1 MDQSRLLPPFTRA
14 PRPTG
19 RRSASLAGAWTVPPS
34 PCRAPSRG
42 RSGLGRRGR
51 TPPSLPSALTI
62 ARSLV
67 VRAEN
72 FQLGIREKG
81 PVWCNGGH
89 RALPGSGKVGV
100 PEKNPFSLVQKSIKE
115 NLVGRNPLK
124 ENGLGR
130 RLGKQDLVWAPGPP
144 RPRSPRS
151 RSRLWTARAAYV
163 VEDLGPG
170 PSRPGPRRSRA
181 HDARDTVKPAN
192 GLATAHVPCAR
203 DWSRHGSRSLR
214 AGSCLDRDRP
224 QLAVPWWWVAVLAET
239 GQG

>member
-1 MDQSRLLPPFTRA
+1 M
-14 PRPTG
+14 
-19 RRSASLAGAWTVPPS
+19 W
-34 PCRAPSRG
+34 
-42 RSGLGRRGR
+42 SGPKISNL
-51 TPPSLPSALTI
+51 
-62 ARSLV
+62 
-67 VRAEN
+67 
-72 FQLGIREKG
+72 
-81 PVWCNGGH
+81 
-89 RALPGSGKVGV
+89 GSGKKVLSGAMVDRGPCQAREKVGV